1 MILFCFIGQEFR
13 GRSPLTDCKGR
24 ALTRGAGARLLL
36 GCKGKAIAPI
46 QGETLAQYKCR
57 CDMRYWVLLIALH
70 KDEAWKRCKLN
81 WIRMSDEEELIA
93 GSVLFLLPDKEKK
106 EE

>member
-1 MILFCFIGQEFR
+1 MKEKRNILSFKNVPFSIIGQEFR

-57 CDMRYWVLLIALH
+57 CDMRYWVFLTAVD
-70 KDEAWKRCKLN
+70 KDKA
-81 WIRMSDEEELIA
+81 RMR
-93 GSVLFLLPDKEKK
+93 
-106 EE
+106 